1 MPGQF
6 GSAKARP
13 VNIGRRVSGHL
24 LLVLAF
30 LVPHSAH
37 HERSG
42 HQI

>member
-30 LVPHSAH
+30 LVPTLLTM
-37 HERSG
+37 RG
-42 HQI
+42 VVI